1 MTFYS
6 VIVKYVLP
14 KTDYTTSY
22 TYVSSGPTSYEKV
35 FECLADAVKYIEDQ
49 IIKGK
54 GALDF
59 TVKTL
64 EVQKKSR

>member
-6 VIVKYVLP
+6 VIIKYVLKP
-14 KTDYTTSY
+14 DYNTINY
-22 TYVSSGPTSYEKV
+22 AYVSSGATSYEKV

-54 GALDF
+54 GSLDF